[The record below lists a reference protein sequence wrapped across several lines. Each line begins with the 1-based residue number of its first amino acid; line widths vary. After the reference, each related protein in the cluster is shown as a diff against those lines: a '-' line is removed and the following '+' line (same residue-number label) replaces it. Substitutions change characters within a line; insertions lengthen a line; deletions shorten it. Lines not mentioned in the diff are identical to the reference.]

1 MTTTGEGPMPEI
13 SVVVPTHDRAESLKP
28 LLDALAGQTLAAHR
42 FEVIVVDDCSTD
54 TTADVLRAAEAD
66 GALPLHWFRT
76 PSNSRGPARP
86 RNLGWQSAR
95 ASIVAF
101 IDDDCVPDPEWLE
114 RGLEAMR
121 ADPTVGVLQA
131 HTALPP
137 GTDIRQLD
145 RWVIWRE
152 VTGPTAW
159 FEGTNIFYA
168 RAAVA
173 EVGGFDESL
182 EIWGEDSDLGW
193 KVVEAGWRRGYTDR
207 AVVTHALADRGWRG
221 AVRSGWRD
229 GQLVDVAGRHPAM
242 RAQGFWRSWAITRQG
257 AFFAIAI
264 VGVTAATKWRPAIVL
279 AAPYVRH
286 HRPLFRHPDGI
297 RLGAQTLVVDSARLA
312 GRLRGSVK
320 ARILVV

>member
-1 MTTTGEGPMPEI
+1 MI
-13 SVVVPTHDRAESLKP
+13 DVSVVVPTHNRATSLKA
-28 LLDALAGQTLAAHR
+28 LLDALAQQTMGRDR
-42 FEVIVVDDCSTD
+42 FEVIAVDDCSTD
-54 TTADVLRAAEAD
+54 ETAEILRSAEAEQ
-66 GALPLHWFRT
+66 AIPLRCITT

-95 ASIVAF
+95 APIVAF
-101 IDDDCVPDPEWLE
+101 IDDDCTPAPDWLE
-114 RGLEAMR
+114 CGVADMN
-121 ADPTVGVLQA
+121 ADPALGVLQA
-131 HTALPP
+131 RTDLPP
-137 GTDIRQLD
+137 GTDVRTLD

-168 RAAVA
+168 RAAVE

-193 KVVEAGWRRGYTDR
+193 KVVEAGWQRGFTDR
-207 AVVTHALADRGWRG
+207 AVVIHELADRGWRG

-242 RAQGFWRSWAITRQG
+242 RAQGFWRPWAITRQG
-257 AFFAIAI
+257 AFFAGAV
-264 VGVTAATKWRPAIVL
+264 VGAVVATRWRPAIVL
-279 AAPYVRH
+279 TAPYLRH
-286 HRPLFRHPDGI
+286 HRSLLRNPDGI
-297 RLGAQTLVVDSARLA
+297 RLGAQTLIVDSARLA
-312 GRLRGSVK
+312 GRLRGSIK